1 MIIFKELRY
10 KNFLST
16 GNQFTKIKLDSN
28 PNTLIIGDNGS
39 GKSTMLDAL
48 CFALFG
54 KSFRRCNKPQLVNS
68 INGADCLVEVDFKI
82 GRNEFRVQRG
92 LSPRVFEVYKNGKLI
107 HQDSKAKDYQ
117 KNLEQTILK
126 LNFKSFTQ
134 VVVLGSSSFIP
145 FMQLTAF
152 DRRCVIEDLLDIQIF
167 SAMNVLLKGHIV
179 DWKEQMQRLDIDLQI
194 CDEKLKLQKQ
204 HLNKLKTQKKE
215 HVESKQDD
223 IKENQDEIK
232 ALQSQIED
240 IQGTISSLQKRI
252 MGQDKLQQ
260 DMDRLYVLQGKIEE
274 NTSRYKKEIAFFKDN
289 DECPT
294 CQQDIDKTF
303 RERKISDKN
312 KRISTLDGGL
322 TDLGKQLKTAI
333 SATNQIQK
341 VIGHIQTHESKIQ
354 NIINSISATNEYI
367 QRLQEEIQEL
377 LDEKELDESDN
388 ERLVEL
394 EKEKEAFDD
403 NRNALID
410 ERQYYD
416 IAYDLLKDSGIKTQ
430 IIKKYLP
437 IMNKLVNKYLSDLDF
452 FVNFRLDESFN
463 ETIKSR
469 HRDDFTYQSFSE
481 GEKFRID
488 IALLLTWREIA
499 RLKNS
504 TNTNLLVL
512 DEVFDSSLDA
522 SGTEEFLKLLH
533 SLGQEVNIFVISHK
547 SDQLLD
553 KFNQVIRFKKKKNFS
568 KMEIA

>member
-82 GRNEFRVQRG
+82 GRNEYRVQRG

-223 IKENQDEIK
+223 IKENQDEVK
-232 ALQSQIED
+232 TLQSQIED

-341 VIGHIQTHESKIQ
+341 VIGHIQTHESEIQ

-377 LDEKELDESDN
+377 LDEKEFNESDN

-403 NRNALID
+403 NKNALID

-568 KMEIA
+568 KMEIN

>member
-82 GRNEFRVQRG
+82 GRNEYRVQRG

-194 CDEKLKLQKQ
+194 CDEKLKIQKQ

-223 IKENQDEIK
+223 IKENQDEVK
-232 ALQSQIED
+232 TLQSQIED

-260 DMDRLYVLQGKIEE
+260 DMDRLYILQGKIEE
-274 NTSRYKKEIAFFKDN
+274 NPSRYKKEIAFFKDN

-312 KRISTLDGGL
+312 KRINTLDVGL

-333 SATNQIQK
+333 NATDQIQK
-341 VIGHIQTHESKIQ
+341 VIGRIQTHESEIQ

-377 LDEKELDESDN
+377 LDEKEFNESDN

-403 NRNALID
+403 NKNALID

-568 KMEIA
+568 KMEIN